1 MTTGSQI
8 GNVFGSLGSGIATAG
23 GPNPITMGI
32 GAAFSVLGG
41 IIGLGGNIRQ
51 KKKEEAERRR
61 QLEEAQRKAL
71 GEQAQQQGEAL
82 APATERTAQAQLP
95 LTGAQP
101 QQRTTEAQG
110 FQTGYP
116 LPGQNE
122 QESRVLGPELADVFS
137 GLRPGGGGFYV

>member
-1 MTTGSQI
+1 MAVGSQI

-23 GPNPITMGI
+23 GPNPITMGL
-32 GAAFSVLGG
+32 GAALSVFGSALTFGSQ
-41 IIGLGGNIRQ
+41 IRE
-51 KKKEEAERRR
+51 KKKEEEERKR

-71 GEQAQQQGEAL
+71 GEQGQQQAEAQ
-82 APATERTAQAQLP
+82 APSTERAPQAQLP
-95 LTGAQP
+95 LVGAQP

>member
-1 MTTGSQI
+1 
-8 GNVFGSLGSGIATAG
+8 
-23 GPNPITMGI
+23 MGI
-32 GAAFSVLGG
+32 GAALSVFGSALTFGSQ
-41 IIGLGGNIRQ
+41 IRE
-51 KKKEEAERRR
+51 KKKEEEERKR

-71 GEQAQQQGEAL
+71 GEQGQQQAEAQ
-82 APATERTAQAQLP
+82 APSTERAPQAQLP
-95 LTGAQP
+95 LVGAQP